1 MHFLNIQSRVQ
12 KIDTLEKM
20 RVNLEPRQL
29 SKIGTKNLMAAS
41 KQSNQFIKPVSQK
54 QRHSIMLRILKS
66 ARIVCTTLS
75 MSASEMFN
83 NYSLDDFEYLI
94 IDEACQSV
102 ELTNLI
108 PF

>member
-1 MHFLNIQSRVQ
+1 M
-12 KIDTLEKM
+12 ID
-20 RVNLEPRQL
+20 NLEILRKSLENKPAVTGQNTL
-29 SKIGTKNLMAAS
+29 FGTKISRGHVSNGYS
-41 KQSNQFIKPVSQK
+41 KPITHA
-54 QRHSIMLRILKS
+54 QRHKLMLQILKE

-83 NYSLDDFEYLI
+83 NFSLGDFEYLI
-94 IDEACQSV
+94 VDEACQSV